1 MKRFKLNILIAG
13 ALTLGLF
20 SSCSDSFLNSVP
32 KSQLLDEN
40 FYKTEA
46 DAEMALV
53 GCYDGYQLTSSG
65 FPIYLVAE
73 VASDECFGGTG
84 ANDGRG
90 YQVIDRLDK
99 SQSTSDNNIFNDT
112 WSKYYKAIFRC
123 NNLLQK
129 LPGIAKWN
137 SSKDSVN
144 TITKNRIEGET
155 RFLRALMYFDLVR
168 LFENVP
174 LLTTPSVDNIPQAN
188 PSDVYKLIASD
199 LKFAAANIPA
209 NAYPKAQTATN
220 DGRVTRYAAEALLAR
235 VYLFYTGY
243 YAKDDL
249 GVLKPEVLAGLEDV
263 IASNQFDTIPYKT
276 LWPAASYRVDTLK
289 GIKDVGG
296 KDSVYLNKQY
306 YAGKGNKEVVF
317 AQKFNSTSD
326 YNGNADGNGWLVM
339 MGMRGCNFSPYGKGW
354 GGCTVNPQ
362 LVNAY
367 TAGDKRRTASVI
379 DLVGEKDL
387 AGKTIESYFNISDQ
401 REYTGFTVKK
411 YTPTALPVRNGD
423 NSKQTSDTG
432 GSKDFQISQDQDYVQ
447 IRYADVLL
455 MAAELESPNAQNYLD
470 IVRKRAGLAS
480 VPVSKAAIMDERRF
494 EFAFE
499 GIRYWDLLRTGLDNA
514 ANAIAASAQTVKS
527 AGIDDHVT
535 YDVNTI
541 KLTKGFMQI
550 PNTQITLS
558 GGVLKQNQGW

>member
-1 MKRFKLNILIAG
+1 MKIFKLNILIAG
-13 ALTLGLF
+13 ALTLSIF

-32 KSQLLDEN
+32 KTQLLDEN

-53 GCYDGYQLTSSG
+53 GCYDGYQSTSSG

-90 YQVIDRLDK
+90 YQMIDRLDK
-99 SQSTSDNNIFNDT
+99 GQSTSDNNVFNDT
-112 WSKYYKAIFRC
+112 WKNYYKAIFRC

-129 LPGIAKWN
+129 LPTIPTWK
-137 SSKDSVN
+137 STDESVN

-168 LFENVP
+168 LFEKVP
-174 LLTTPSVDNIPQAN
+174 LLTVPSNDYIPQAD
-188 PSDVYKLIASD
+188 PTETYKVIVED

-209 NAYPKAQTATN
+209 NAYPKAQAATN

-249 GVLKPEVLAGLEDV
+249 GVTKPEVLAGLEDV
-263 IASNQFDTIPYKT
+263 ITSNEFDTIPYKT
-276 LWPAASYRVDTLK
+276 LWPAASYIPVKATNT
-289 GIKDVGG
+289 
-296 KDSVYLNKQY
+296 LNKSG

-326 YNGNADGNGWLVM
+326 YNGNTDGNSWLVM

-354 GGCTVNPQ
+354 GACTVNPQ

-367 TAGDKRRTASVI
+367 PAGDKRRTASII
-379 DLVGEKDL
+379 DLVGE
-387 AGKTIESYFNISDQ
+387 GIESTFNIVDQ
-401 REYTGFTVKK
+401 KEYTGYTVKK
-411 YTPTALPVRNGD
+411 YSPTALPDG
-423 NSKQTSDTG
+423 TSDTG
-432 GSKDFQISQDQDYVQ
+432 GSKDFQSSQDQDYIL

-455 MAAELESPNAQNYLD
+455 MAAELGSPNKVTYFNK
-470 IVRKRAGLAS
+470 VHTRAGLPAVAS
-480 VPVSKAAIMDERRF
+480 VSLSDIQTERRY

-527 AGIDDHVT
+527 GGVDDHIT
-535 YDVNTI
+535 YDVTKI
-541 KLTKGFMQI
+541 KATKGFMQI

-558 GGVLKQNQGW
+558 NGTLNQNPGW

>member
-1 MKRFKLNILIAG
+1 MKIFKLNILIAG
-13 ALTLGLF
+13 ALTLGVF
-20 SSCSDSFLNSVP
+20 SSCSDSYLNSEP
-32 KSQLLDEN
+32 KTQLLDEN

-53 GCYDGYQLTSSG
+53 GCYDGYQSTSSG

-90 YQVIDRLDK
+90 YQMIDRLDK
-99 SQSTSDNNIFNDT
+99 SQSTSDNNVFNDT
-112 WSKYYKAIFRC
+112 WKNYYKAIFRC

-129 LPGIAKWN
+129 LPTIPSWK
-137 SSKDSVN
+137 STDESVN

-155 RFLRALMYFDLVR
+155 RFLRAVMYFDLVR
-168 LFENVP
+168 LFERVP
-174 LLTTPSVDNIPQAN
+174 LLTEPSTDYIAQAD
-188 PSDVYKLIASD
+188 PTETYKLIVED

-209 NAYPKAQTATN
+209 NAYPKAQAVTN

-249 GVLKPEVLAGLEDV
+249 GVTKPEVLAGLEDV
-263 IASNQFDTIPYKT
+263 IASNEFDTIPYKT
-276 LWPAASYRVDTLK
+276 LWPAASYIPVKATNT
-289 GIKDVGG
+289 
-296 KDSVYLNKQY
+296 LNKSG

-326 YNGNADGNGWLVM
+326 YNGMSDGNGWLVM

-354 GGCTVNPQ
+354 GACTVNPQ

-367 TAGDKRRTASVI
+367 PSGDKRRTASVI
-379 DLVGEKDL
+379 DLVGE
-387 AGKTIESYFNISDQ
+387 GIESTFNIADQ
-401 REYTGFTVKK
+401 KEYTGYTVKK
-411 YTPTALPVRNGD
+411 YSPTALPDGI
-423 NSKQTSDTG
+423 SDTG
-432 GSKDFQISQDQDYVQ
+432 GSKDFQQSQDQDYIL
-447 IRYADVLL
+447 IRFADVLL
-455 MAAELESPNAQNYLD
+455 MAAELDSPKKVEYFNK
-470 IVRKRAGLAS
+470 VHTRAGLPAVTS
-480 VPVSKAAIMDERRF
+480 VSLSDIQTERRY

-527 AGIDDHVT
+527 GGVADHIT
-535 YDVNTI
+535 YDVTKI
-541 KLTKGFMQI
+541 KATRGFMQI

-558 GGVLKQNQGW
+558 NGTLNQNPGW